1 MENKGK
7 SNILVLAPHADD
19 EVLGCGATI
28 RKRAEEGF
36 DVYVAIMTNAHVGY
50 PERYGEDGILQ
61 VREEALKAH
70 ELLGVRKTFFYDFP
84 APKLDQYPS
93 CEIADTITSIIR
105 TYRIESVYLPWM
117 GDSHV
122 DHKVVFSAGMVAC
135 RPTCGCG
142 VKAVFA
148 YETLSETEWA
158 YPLASEYFIPNYYE
172 SLSRGQLEYKLAAM
186 SCFVS
191 QLREYPESRSLK
203 GLEVLARLR
212 GVTISAELAEAFMLL
227 RKIE

>member
-1 MENKGK
+1 MGNKRK
-7 SNILVLAPHADD
+7 SNILILAPHADD

-28 RKRAEEGF
+28 GKKVEEGS

-50 PERYGEDGILQ
+50 PERYDEDGIFQ
-61 VREEALKAH
+61 VRGEALKAH
-70 ELLGVRKTFFYDFP
+70 ELLGIRKTLFYDFP

-93 CEIADTITSIIR
+93 CEIAETITSIIR
-105 TYRIESVYLPWM
+105 TYCIDSVYLPWK

-122 DHKVVFSAGMVAC
+122 DHKVIFSAGMVAC
-135 RPTCGCG
+135 RPTSGCS

-172 SLSRGQLEYKLAAM
+172 SLSKEQFERKLAAM
-186 SCFVS
+186 SCILS

-203 GLEVLARLR
+203 GLESLARLR
-212 GVTISAELAEAFMLL
+212 GVTISTELAEAFMLL